1 MSSYTTID
9 YEIGKVLD
17 KTKRKRMNLLKI
29 TLTESLILEIM
40 GKTNLGEI
48 EIHYL
53 IWSLLVE
60 DYNVKEVL

>member
-1 MSSYTTID
+1 VDSCATID

-17 KTKRKRMNLLKI
+17 RTKRKRMNLLRI
-29 TLTESLILEIM
+29 NLTESLILDIM

-60 DYNVKEVL
+60 VYNVKE